1 MGTPSTMTNWKRFQ
15 ARRSRNGL
23 LVKLSP
29 EETFEIIEREGT
41 RFHGFV
47 LNAAGMSSSGKKQR
61 FYLTFVAVFHG
72 LSKMGVN
79 ILSAFNMTMP
89 SSSYYRMRKDEL
101 RRAKEQVRSSI
112 SFKIY
117 LFYETVCVAGKS
129 KRALTSS
136 GTTTTTRCTTSNWF
150 RCRGMFSSFATGRA
164 GRSGPI

>member
-1 MGTPSTMTNWKRFQ
+1 MGTPSTMTNWNRFQ

-112 SFKIY
+112 IQNVPVLK
-117 LFYETVCVAGKS
+117 TVCMVGKS

-150 RCRGMFSSFATGRA
+150 RCRGTYSSFATGRA
-164 GRSGPI
+164 GRSNPI

>member
-1 MGTPSTMTNWKRFQ
+1 MGTPSTMTNWNRFK

-101 RRAKEQVRSSI
+101 RRAKEQVRTSI
-112 SFKIY
+112 SSVLK
-117 LFYETVCVAGKS
+117 TVCMAGKS